1 MKRFLY
7 ITALSM
13 LTLAVC
19 SGCMEKA
26 FPDDALDFYWRLD
39 RIEYRDG
46 KDFQGQPCQSKD
58 VDNIMFGFARHI
70 VLIEAPDFSNQSG
83 IHGVTTAIGD
93 SLKLDYSIYNN
104 NAALTGKLQNCGLD
118 SIVSTFKVEYPD
130 RNHLVLSGRKTIL
143 SFRKW

>member
-13 LTLAVC
+13 LTLAVF

-26 FPDDALDFYWRLD
+26 FPDDDLDFYWRLD

-70 VLIEAPDFSNQSG
+70 VLIEAPGLSQQHG
-83 IHGVTTAIGD
+83 ITTETGD
-93 SLKLDYSIYNN
+93 SIKLDYSIYNN
-104 NAALTGKLQNCGLD
+104 PALKDRLQDCGLD
-118 SIVSTFKVEYPD
+118 SVVSVFRIEYPD
-130 RNHLVLSGRKTIL
+130 RQRMVLSGKKTVL
-143 SFRKW
+143 RFRKW

>member
-26 FPDDALDFYWRLD
+26 FPDDDLDFYWRLD

-46 KDFQGQPCQSKD
+46 KDFQGQSCQSKD

-70 VLIEAPDFSNQSG
+70 VLIEAPGLSQQHG
-83 IHGVTTAIGD
+83 ITTETGD
-93 SLKLDYSIYNN
+93 SIKLDYSIYNN
-104 NAALTGKLQNCGLD
+104 PALKDRLQDCGLD
-118 SIVSTFKVEYPD
+118 SVVSVFRIEYPD
-130 RNHLVLSGRKTIL
+130 RQRMVLSGKKTVL
-143 SFRKW
+143 RFRKW

>member
-1 MKRFLY
+1 MKSILN

-26 FPDDALDFYWRLD
+26 FPDDDLDFYWRLD

-70 VLIEAPDFSNQSG
+70 VLIEAPGLSQQHG
-83 IHGVTTAIGD
+83 ITTETGD
-93 SLKLDYSIYNN
+93 SIKLDYSIYNN
-104 NAALTGKLQNCGLD
+104 PALKDRLQDCGLD
-118 SIVSTFKVEYPD
+118 SVVSVFRIEYPD
-130 RNHLVLSGRKTIL
+130 RQRMVLSGKKTVL
-143 SFRKW
+143 RFRKW

>member
-26 FPDDALDFYWRLD
+26 FPDDDLDFYWRLD

-70 VLIEAPDFSNQSG
+70 VLIEAPGLSQQHG
-83 IHGVTTAIGD
+83 ITTETGD
-93 SLKLDYSIYNN
+93 SIKLDYSIYNN
-104 NAALTGKLQNCGLD
+104 PALKGPLQDCGLD
-118 SIVSTFKVEYPD
+118 SVVSVFRIEYPD
-130 RNHLVLSGRKTIL
+130 RQRMVLSGKKTVL
-143 SFRKW
+143 RFRKW